1 MSKTSKFYPNR
12 LATGL
17 RKLPRLLWC
26 WFDTYWH
33 RNWRHKL
40 VICIIGA
47 LIICLGTMYGI
58 ARWYIATESSK
69 PLQLGV
75 SFDADYAESL
85 GLNPQATMSALIN
98 KLGVRN
104 FRLDSYW
111 SDLEPSPGQYN
122 FSLLDWQMQMAQA
135 AHAKVTLVVGLRQPR
150 YPECH
155 MPTWA
160 ENEPASVWEPQLQN
174 FIAAVVNRYKNSP
187 SLENFQVEN
196 EYFLQ
201 GFGTCTNDSRE
212 RLISEDNL
220 VKRLAPN
227 IPIIIGR
234 SNNDLGTPL
243 GKPTPSEFSVS
254 VYKRVWDANVTHR
267 YLEYPFPAWYYAFLA
282 GVEKITT
289 GRDMILG
296 EMQAE
301 AWAPNGKT
309 IPQISLAEQNKS
321 LNAARLTGRFK
332 YAEGT
337 GMRTIYMWG
346 AEYWYYRLSIEH
358 DPCVWDAAKQAFA
371 QANSQH

>member
-1 MSKTSKFYPNR
+1 MSKTPKSYPSR
-12 LATGL
+12 LSTSL
-17 RKLPRLLWC
+17 RKLSRLARSWLYV
-26 WFDTYWH
+26 YWH
-33 RNWRHKL
+33 HSWRHKL
-40 VICIIGA
+40 IICIIGL
-47 LIICLGTMYGI
+47 LILCIGTMYGI

-69 PLQLGV
+69 PLQIGV

-85 GLNPQATMSALIN
+85 GLNPQATMDALIT
-98 KLGVRN
+98 KMGVRN

-111 SDLEPSPGQYN
+111 SDLEPSSGQYD
-122 FSLLDWQMQMAQA
+122 FSTLDWQMQQAQA

-160 ENEPASVWEPQLQN
+160 ENEPASVWEPQLN
-174 FIAAVVNRYKNSP
+174 SLITKVVNRYKNSP
-187 SLENFQVEN
+187 SLQNFQVEN

-201 GFGTCTNDSRE
+201 GFGTCTNDSRQ
-212 RLISEDNL
+212 RLISEDTI
-220 VKRLAPN
+220 VKELAPN

-234 SNNDLGTPL
+234 SNNDLGIPI
-243 GKPTPSEFSVS
+243 GQPTPSEYSVS
-254 VYKRVWDANVTHR
+254 VYKRVWDANITHR

-282 GVEKITT
+282 GVQKIVT

-301 AWAPNGKT
+301 AWAPDGK
-309 IPQISLAEQNKS
+309 ILPQISLVEQDKS

-346 AEYWYYRLSIEH
+346 AEYWYYRLTIEH
-358 DPCVWDAAKQAFA
+358 DPSVWNAAKQAFA
-371 QANSQH
+371 RANQH